1 MNQFKLPDMSC
12 NHCVKAVTQAL
23 TTADPACRVDIDL
36 PGQTVTVQGTAA
48 REQLAQALADA
59 GYPPAREA
67 GGPT

>member
-1 MNQFKLPDMSC
+1 
-12 NHCVKAVTQAL
+12 VKAVTQAL